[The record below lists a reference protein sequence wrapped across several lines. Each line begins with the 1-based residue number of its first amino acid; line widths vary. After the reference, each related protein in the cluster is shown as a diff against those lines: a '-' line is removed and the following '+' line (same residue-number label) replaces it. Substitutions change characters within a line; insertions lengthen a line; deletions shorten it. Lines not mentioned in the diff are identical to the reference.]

1 MKVNE
6 FLEKVSWKLH
16 RINFKVVLFSA
27 KYDGSNSAGS
37 FAFFSITNRLRKS
50 SLLAWSFRLPNKT
63 NVKRFVTDRWD
74 FLFLR
79 NYLYNK
85 FLNLIDK
92 ELWTRKGLTKLDKF
106 KMRIL
111 RKMF

>member
-6 FLEKVSWKLH
+6 LLEKVSWKLH
-16 RINFKVVLFSA
+16 RVNFKFVLFSA

-37 FAFFSITNRLRKS
+37 FAFFSITKKLRKS
-50 SLLAWSFRLPNKT
+50 SLLSWSFRLPNKT
-63 NVKRFVTDRWD
+63 NVNRFVTDRWD

-85 FLNLIDK
+85 FESLVDK
-92 ELWTRKGLTKLDKF
+92 ELWTVKGLSKWESKKLRFLSKLF
-106 KMRIL
+106 
-111 RKMF
+111 

>member
-6 FLEKVSWKLH
+6 LLEKVSWKLY
-16 RINFKVVLFSA
+16 RVNFKFVLFSA
-27 KYDGSNSAGS
+27 KYDGSNSAAS
-37 FAFFSITNRLRKS
+37 FAFFSITKRLRKS

-79 NYLYNK
+79 NYLYGK
-85 FLNLIDK
+85 YDSLIDK
-92 ELWTRKGLTKLDKF
+92 DLWSRKGMTRMDRIKF
-106 KMRIL
+106 KIL
-111 RKMF
+111 RKLF

>member
-1 MKVNE
+1 MKVNQL
-6 FLEKVSWKLH
+6 LEKVSWKLH
-16 RINFKVVLFSA
+16 RVNFKFVLFSV

-37 FAFFSITNRLRKS
+37 FAFFTITNRLRKS

-79 NYLYNK
+79 NYLYKK
-85 FLNLIDK
+85 FENLIDK
-92 ELWTRKGLTKLDKF
+92 ELWTIKGLSKWETRKLRFLSKLF
-106 KMRIL
+106 
-111 RKMF
+111 

>member
-27 KYDGSNSAGS
+27 KYDGSNSAVS
-37 FAFFSITNRLRKS
+37 FAFFSITNRLRTS

-63 NVKRFVTDRWD
+63 NVKRFVLDRWD

-85 FLNLIDK
+85 YDSLIDK
-92 ELWTRKGLTKLDKF
+92 ELWTRKGLTDWERKKLNF
-106 KMRIL
+106 Y
-111 RKMF
+111 RKLF

>member
-16 RINFKVVLFSA
+16 RINFKVSLFSV

-37 FAFFSITNRLRKS
+37 FAFFSVTNRLRKS

-85 FLNLIDK
+85 FVSLIDK
-92 ELWTRKGLTKLDKF
+92 ELWTKKGLTKWESK
-106 KMRIL
+106 KL
-111 RKMF
+111 RFLSKLF

>member
-6 FLEKVSWKLH
+6 LLEKVSWKLH
-16 RINFKVVLFSA
+16 RVNFKFVLFSA

-37 FAFFSITNRLRKS
+37 FAFFSITKQLRKS
-50 SLLAWSFRLPNKT
+50 SLLSWSFRLPNKT

-79 NYLYNK
+79 NYLYKK
-85 FLNLIDK
+85 FESLIDK
-92 ELWTRKGLTKLDKF
+92 ELWTVKGLSKWDRF

-111 RKMF
+111 RKIF

>member
-1 MKVNE
+1 MKVNQL
-6 FLEKVSWKLH
+6 LEKVSWKLH
-16 RINFKVVLFSA
+16 RVNFKFVLFSF
-27 KYDGSNSAGS
+27 KYDGSNSVGS

-85 FLNLIDK
+85 FESLVDK
-92 ELWTRKGLTKLDKF
+92 ELWTKKGLSKWETRKLRFLSKLF
-106 KMRIL
+106 
-111 RKMF
+111 